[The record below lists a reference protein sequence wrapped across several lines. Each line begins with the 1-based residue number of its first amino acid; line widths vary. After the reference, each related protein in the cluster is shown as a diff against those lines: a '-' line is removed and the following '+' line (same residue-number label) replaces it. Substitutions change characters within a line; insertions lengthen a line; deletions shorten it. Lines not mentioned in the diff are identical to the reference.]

1 MISAYDHCM
10 DLFLTDLHISY
21 FLRMIVACVCGTVF
35 GLERQLRGKPFGIRA
50 CLLICLSTTLFVFI
64 GSEVLSVGADST
76 RVVGQVVTG
85 VGFLGAGA
93 ILQKGD
99 LVIGITS
106 AATIWMIAAVGSAI
120 GTGHFGYGIMTTLI
134 AVSAITI
141 SRYLERKIARL
152 QNGVHNPSK
161 PVPKPIL

>member
-1 MISAYDHCM
+1 M
-10 DLFLTDLHISY
+10 DMFFSDLHFGY
-21 FLRMIVACVCGTVF
+21 FLRIFVACMCGTVF
-35 GLERQLRGKPFGIRA
+35 GIERQVRGKPFGIRA
-50 CLLICLSTTLFVFI
+50 CMLICMGTALFVYL
-64 GSEVLSVGADST
+64 GTEVLSVGADST

-106 AATIWMIAAVGSAI
+106 AATIWLIAAVGAAI
-120 GTGHFGYGIMTTLI
+120 GVGHFGYGVMTTII

-141 SRYLERKIARL
+141 SRNIERRVKSL
-152 QNGVHNPSK
+152 HNSPHNPSK
-161 PVPKPIL
+161 PAPKHGL

>member
-1 MISAYDHCM
+1 M
-10 DLFLTDLHISY
+10 DIFFADLHLGY
-21 FLRMIVACVCGTVF
+21 FLRIFVACACGTVF
-35 GLERQLRGKPFGIRA
+35 GIERQVRGKPFGIRA
-50 CLLICLSTTLFVFI
+50 CMLICMGTSLFVYL

-106 AATIWMIAAVGSAI
+106 AATIWLIAAVGAAI
-120 GTGHFGYGIMTTLI
+120 GVGHFGYGVVTTII
-134 AVSAITI
+134 AVAAITV
-141 SRYLERKIARL
+141 SRNIERRIRRL
-152 QNGVHNPSK
+152 HTSPHNPAK
-161 PVPKPIL
+161 LPPRTGV

>member
-1 MISAYDHCM
+1 MA
-10 DLFLTDLHISY
+10 DLFFADLHLGY
-21 FLRMIVACVCGTVF
+21 FLRIFVACLCGTIF

-50 CLLICLSTTLFVFI
+50 CMLICMGTALFVYL

-93 ILQKGD
+93 ILQRGD

-106 AATIWMIAAVGSAI
+106 AATIWLIAAVGSAI
-120 GTGHFGYGIMTTLI
+120 GTGHFGYGVTTTLI
-134 AVSAITI
+134 AVFAITI
-141 SRYLERKIARL
+141 SRQVERRIRPL
-152 QNGVHNPSK
+152 HHHNGSLKPTSK
-161 PVPKPIL
+161 L

>member
-1 MISAYDHCM
+1 MEMFWA
-10 DLFLTDLHISY
+10 DLHIGY
-21 FLRMIVACVCGTVF
+21 FARMLVACICGTIF

-50 CLLICLSTTLFVFI
+50 CMLICMSTALFVYI

-106 AATIWMIAAVGSAI
+106 AATIWMIAAVGASI
-120 GTGHFGYGIMTTLI
+120 GTGHFGYGIVTTI
-134 AVSAITI
+134 MAVSAITI
-141 SRYLERKIARL
+141 SRQFERNISTL
-152 QNGVHNPSK
+152 QHGPHNPSK
-161 PVPKPIL
+161 RAPKPVV

>member
-1 MISAYDHCM
+1 M
-10 DLFLTDLHISY
+10 DLFFADLHLSY
-21 FLRMIVACVCGTVF
+21 FLRMVVACLCGTVF

-50 CLLICLSTTLFVFI
+50 CMLICISTTLFVYI

-106 AATIWMIAAVGSAI
+106 AATIWMIAAVGAAI
-120 GTGHFGYGIMTTLI
+120 GTGHFGYAIVTTMI

-141 SRYLERKIARL
+141 SRYLERKIGLL
-152 QNGVHNPSK
+152 QHGTHNPAK

>member
-1 MISAYDHCM
+1 M
-10 DLFLTDLHISY
+10 DYFFADLHMSY
-21 FLRMIVACVCGTVF
+21 FLKMFVACLCGTVF

-50 CLLICLSTTLFVFI
+50 CMLICMSTALFVYI

-106 AATIWMIAAVGSAI
+106 AATIWMIAAVGASI

-134 AVSAITI
+134 SVFAITL
-141 SRYLERKIARL
+141 SRLLERKIRPL
-152 QNGVHNPSK
+152 QHGPHNPSK
-161 PVPKPIL
+161 AVPKPVF